1 MIVAV
6 PDDRIAP
13 WLALHSPGSVLHS
26 PYYAASNGK
35 KICTPYAARVC
46 ICIGITSTF
55 QEESC
60 AVGAAF
66 FLFAGAGVRPLHP

>member
-55 QEESC
+55 HDKLTGYTKGVVC
-60 AVGAAF
+60 H
-66 FLFAGAGVRPLHP
+66 FLY